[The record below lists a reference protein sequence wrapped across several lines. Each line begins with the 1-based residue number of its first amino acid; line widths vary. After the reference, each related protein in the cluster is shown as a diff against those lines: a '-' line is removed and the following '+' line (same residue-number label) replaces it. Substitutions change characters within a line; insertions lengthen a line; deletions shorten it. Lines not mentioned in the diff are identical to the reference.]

1 MMCRGGNQMKSRNT
15 ILSAAAPALAAAFA
29 FATAAPAQAGGGS
42 LSGTYAG
49 WGTLQAVQFGKD
61 RLLTVQDHRALP
73 VSSDP
78 MFAHLTTHCWVWGD
92 FTKGVGQVRGYCL
105 FTDPAGDQF
114 LSNFAS
120 ENFSPGKTAVF
131 KLPFTLTAGTG
142 KFAGIT
148 GSGTYVDD
156 ANTLKAPPGIY
167 FVHGSIEGSYKL
179 P

>member
-1 MMCRGGNQMKSRNT
+1 MKSRNT
-15 ILSAAAPALAAAFA
+15 VLSAAASALAAAFA
-29 FATAAPAQAGGGS
+29 FGTAAPAQAGGGS

-49 WGTLQAVQFGKD
+49 WGNSKAVQFGED
-61 RLLTVQDHRALP
+61 RLLTVQDHRSLS

-78 MFAHLTTHCWVWGD
+78 MFAQLTADCHVLGD
-92 FTKGVGQVRGYCL
+92 FTKGVGQVHGYCL
-105 FTDPAGDQF
+105 LTDPAGDQF
-114 LSNFAS
+114 LSSFAS
-120 ENFSPGKTAVF
+120 ENFSPGKTAIF

-148 GSGTYVDD
+148 GAGTYVDD